1 MLSEQYTKEMQFF
14 MTFLLTD
21 RNCSKQSVESYISDI
36 KQFIVYFEESSRDVH
51 KLSTSE
57 IEDYI
62 AVLSRNGLSENSI
75 SRKLSSIRNYYIFL
89 MNEEDLENS
98 PAHNIQSPKGI
109 RHIPDILAYEEIR
122 SMIKQ
127 THSERYGVRDRAI
140 LELMYAC
147 GLRVSE
153 LRTVELNSID
163 FENGFLRVMGK
174 RQKERIVPVTF
185 KALES
190 IKHYVDTEPKRQKNT
205 KSLFL
210 SRNGNQLSRMA
221 VWNIVK
227 KYAVKAGISKPV
239 HPHTF
244 RHSFAT
250 HLLERGADLRSVQE
264 MLGHSSIITT
274 EVYTHISSRY
284 LREVYDKYHPRQ

>member
-1 MLSEQYTKEMQFF
+1 MLSDQYIKEMDFF
-14 MTFLLTD
+14 LTFLITD
-21 RNCSKQSVESYISDI
+21 RNCSRSSADSYISDI
-36 KQFIVYFEESSRDVH
+36 KQFIGYFGEKKNVH
-51 KLSTSE
+51 KLNTSE

-62 AVLSRNGLSENSI
+62 AVLSRNGLSESSI

-89 MNEEDLENS
+89 MNEKQLENS
-98 PAHNIQSPKGI
+98 PAHNIQSPKSS
-109 RHIPDILAYEEIR
+109 RHIPDILTYDEIR
-122 SMIKQ
+122 HMIM
-127 THSERYGVRDRAI
+127 TTRDERFGIRDRAV

-153 LRTVELNSID
+153 VRTIELNNID

-174 RQKERIVPVTF
+174 REKERIVPITF
-185 KALES
+185 KALKA
-190 IKHYVDTEPKRQKNT
+190 IRHYIDTEPKRQKNT

-210 SRNGNQLSRMA
+210 SRNGNELSRMA
-221 VWNIVK
+221 IWNIVK
-227 KYAVKAGISKPV
+227 KYAVKAGIEKAV

-264 MLGHSSIITT
+264 MLGHSNIMTT
-274 EVYTHISSRY
+274 EIYTHISSKY
-284 LREVYDKYHPRQ
+284 LREVYDRYHPRQ